1 MKKLIL
7 IFLAGAIFASCN
19 NAGKPATDSSK
30 DSLASAAPAQVMNY
44 PYTIEHPDNWD
55 MGNKQNT
62 MTMLTGL
69 KAFENGNIA
78 ECMKS
83 FGDSIHMRFE
93 GLDKTVSNDS
103 LMAMFT
109 RNRAGIKSMSIKMED
124 WESVISKDKK
134 TEYVTLW
141 YTESVE
147 DMSGKKDSMDV
158 VNDAKMKDGKCIE
171 LSQYTR
177 KIN

>member
-7 IFLAGAIFASCN
+7 IFLGGAIFASCN
-19 NAGKPATDSSK
+19 NAGTPAIDSSK
-30 DSLASAAPAQVMNY
+30 DSLSTAEPAQAMNY
-44 PYTIEHPDNWD
+44 PYTIDQPDNWD
-55 MGNKQNT
+55 VGSKENT
-62 MTMLTGL
+62 MAILTSL

-83 FGDSIHMRFE
+83 FGDSIHLRF
-93 GLDKTVSNDS
+93 DKMDQVVSHDS

-109 RNRAGIKSMSIKMED
+109 RNRAGIKNMSIKMED

-134 TEYVTLW
+134 NEYVTLW
-141 YTESVE
+141 YTEYTE
-147 DMSGKKDSMDV
+147 DMSGTKDSVDV
-158 VNDAKMKDGKCIE
+158 VNDAKMRDGKCIE

-177 KIN
+177 KLK